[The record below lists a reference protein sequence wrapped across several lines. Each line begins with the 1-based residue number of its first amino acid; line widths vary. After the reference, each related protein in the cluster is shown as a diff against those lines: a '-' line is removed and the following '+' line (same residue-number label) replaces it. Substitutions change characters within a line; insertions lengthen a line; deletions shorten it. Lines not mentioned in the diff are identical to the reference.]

1 MRIGVPYEQRFFAV
15 DAVGQT
21 TPWRISDGHLP
32 PGLQFQNDGPYR
44 FKIFGTP
51 TVGGRFSATLEVRDQ
66 YPQAATLTRI
76 FDVADN
82 VVLTTNSTSAGRTGL
97 AYTFSFSATSGVL
110 PYHWSVTD
118 PPSGLNLDP
127 STGLLAGVPI
137 SRGFF
142 TFRVTVTDS
151 SNPAQSDSR
160 FFSIRVDDPL
170 QLLDTMP
177 KAHPDYPY
185 CEQVPWSG
193 GGSTRQL
200 QLVSGALPPGLDFGF
215 NDSICGTPTQ
225 VGNFPLTFRVQESDP
240 FPVTITKTI
249 DFVVDESVFVVKPQL
264 NDAWQDQSF
273 SYSFTA
279 VNGVPPYH
287 WSETGLPGAL
297 ALDPDTGQLSGIP
310 TAAGTSKYNITVT
323 DSSIPALS
331 DTRAVTIGVRD
342 RLEFAG
348 VLRPL
353 LLRDGRNFDESIP
366 LRGGS
371 GNYVWTL
378 VSGQLPPGI
387 SLTQQGGFRG
397 VATQAGSY
405 PIRVE
410 VRDFSPG
417 PYVVQGDF
425 TITVIPPPLGLNTFP
440 LLLAPATRGAP
451 YHSQLGPAVDGV
463 APYQWSISAGQ
474 VPPGLVLDQA
484 TGAIDGVPTQVGR
497 FPFQVLVRD
506 SDTPAQSISRWSAI
520 EVRSSLGRNDSIQTA
535 TSIGN
540 FGTEASISPFLDPVT
555 SSLPNPDQDY
565 YRIMAIG
572 GTAARVRV
580 SPREQLDSVLELF
593 NENGQR
599 LQSCGP
605 PSYTSSCLNDDSIGD
620 GGNITLGSTLDFAVP
635 GAPGSPTTFY
645 ARVFDWRGN
654 ARPDMLYTLSVLG
667 AIDPLK
673 IEQSSLGPG
682 GIRGVNY
689 RKQLTSN
696 GGKGSVTWSLAAGAV
711 PPVGQSVAG
720 AC

>member
-1 MRIGVPYEQRFFAV
+1 MRHGAHSWQPVLALV
-15 DAVGQT
+15 LVASVGCA
-21 TPWRISDGHLP
+21 
-32 PGLQFQNDGPYR
+32 
-44 FKIFGTP
+44 
-51 TVGGRFSATLEVRDQ
+51 GGGGGSSSSGS
-66 YPQAATLTRI
+66 
-76 FDVADN
+76 
-82 VVLTTNSTSAGRTGL
+82 STSASPQPTTTPL
-97 AYTFSFSATSGVL
+97 TITTADWFSTAIPDGVIPRRSLPRDLLFS
-110 PYHWSVTD
+110 
-118 PPSGLNLDP
+118 
-127 STGLLAGVPI
+127 LAG
-137 SRGFF
+137 
-142 TFRVTVTDS
+142 
-151 SNPAQSDSR
+151 
-160 FFSIRVDDPL
+160 
-170 QLLDTMP
+170 
-177 KAHPDYPY
+177 K
-185 CEQVPWSG
+185 
-193 GGSTRQL
+193 
-200 QLVSGALPPGLDFGF
+200 
-215 NDSICGTPTQ
+215 TPT
-225 VGNFPLTFRVQESDP
+225 GGRS
-240 FPVTITKTI
+240 VTITKTI

-605 PSYTSSCLNDDSIGD
+605 SSYTSSCLNDDSIGD

-711 PPVGQSVAG
+711 PPGWSISSGGLLSGVAAALGTYTFSIRATDSENPAQSAQQDFTVQIADPLRITSSPASPTVCLGQPYSIPIEFAG
-720 AC
+720 GHPPYFFGFGPLLGIDGSMRAYLAGFANLLGPSLVTLTISDSAEPANSDSRQLTLNVVNCP